1 MTMTISDSAIV
12 ADYRK
17 IVARVLPI
25 ATIDSKM
32 LKSIV
37 EMILCQLSV
46 KSVLFRI
53 YVFLDFRKGR

>member
-1 MTMTISDSAIV
+1 MYVCPSVVTIV

-37 EMILCQLSV
+37 ETILYQLLV
-46 KSVLFRI
+46 ESVLFRF